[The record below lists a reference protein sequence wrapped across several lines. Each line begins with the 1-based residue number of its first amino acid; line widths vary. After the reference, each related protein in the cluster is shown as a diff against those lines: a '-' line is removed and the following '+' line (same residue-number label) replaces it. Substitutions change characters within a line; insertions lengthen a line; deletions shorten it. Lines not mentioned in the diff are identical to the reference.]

1 MTKLPIENRNVLG
14 FDGPDYQLPRICSKG
29 GCFNHNVERHHI
41 WRRSEVGNRNWLI
54 LPDGSAVGNIV
65 TLCREH
71 HRLITEN
78 RARIAW
84 FGDGF
89 YWEQDSQEFLPLAF
103 QPPHVQA
110 EMENVLDVVGQ
121 IGAEAA
127 LDVVFN
133 PAFEIAGEKT
143 GPILDN
149 ESLHLDGCVLP
160 GGHEGDCQTVLD
172 NECPTCHQP
181 LPHPKVEKPTREKK
195 RVRRSWTI
203 TVPMD
208 KRENGAET
216 LDTLLEEARL
226 EMDRA
231 GLGYGPERNNRFFV
245 LAFILGQFVL
255 HSRELLGD
263 A

>member
-1 MTKLPIENRNVLG
+1 MTKLPLEDRHVHG

-29 GCFNHNVERHHI
+29 GCFNHNVERHHV
-41 WRRSEVGNRNWLI
+41 WRRSEVGNHNWLI

-71 HRLITEN
+71 HQLITEN

-84 FGDGF
+84 FADSF
-89 YWEQDSQEFLPLAF
+89 YWEQDGHEFLPLAF
-103 QPPHVQA
+103 QPPHVDV
-110 EMENVLDVVGQ
+110 EMENEWLHDY
-121 IGAEAA
+121 AA
-127 LDVVFN
+127 SAS
-133 PAFEIAGEKT
+133 PPFEKAGEKT
-143 GPILDN
+143 EPI
-149 ESLHLDGCVLP
+149 
-160 GGHEGDCQTVLD
+160 LD
-172 NECPTCHQP
+172 NECPTCRQP
-181 LPHPKVEKPTREKK
+181 LPRPKPPQTRREPK

-203 TVPMD
+203 TVPLD
-208 KRENGAET
+208 RRENGAET

-245 LAFILGQFVL
+245 LATILGLFVQ

>member
-1 MTKLPIENRNVLG
+1 MTKLPIEDRNVHG

-29 GCFNHNVERHHI
+29 GCFNQNVDRHHI

-78 RARIAW
+78 EARIAW
-84 FGDGF
+84 FGGAF
-89 YWEQDSQEFLPLAF
+89 YWEQDGHEFLPLAF
-103 QPPHVQA
+103 QPPHIEV

-121 IGAEAA
+121 IGDEAA

-133 PAFEIAGEKT
+133 PAFEMAGEKT
-143 GPILDN
+143 EPLL
-149 ESLHLDGCVLP
+149 E
-160 GGHEGDCQTVLD
+160 
-172 NECPTCHQP
+172 NECPTCRQP
-181 LPHPKVEKPTREKK
+181 LPHKRPDRTDKKEKPRL
-195 RVRRSWTI
+195 RRSWTI
-203 TVPMD
+203 TVPAD

-231 GLGYGPERNNRFFV
+231 GLGYGPERNVRFFV
-245 LAFILGQFVL
+245 LATVLGLFVQ